1 MTDKIPE
8 KMTAVQLDA
17 VGQPLSVREIL
28 VPKPVKGEVLAKMT
42 ASPINPSD
50 LAFLVGGYTFKT
62 GLPVTPGNEGSGIVV
77 ASGGGFLAGRLVG
90 KRVACFAREG
100 MGGAWA
106 EYMVTNASFCVSVG
120 NKLDLEQASM
130 ALINPLTALAFINI
144 VKKGKHPAFLNT
156 AAASALGQML
166 IKLANRHG
174 IPLINVVR
182 KESQAALLKSIGA
195 THVLDSSDRQFI
207 KNLNQ
212 LSHTLNARLF
222 FDAVGGPLLGQL
234 LMAAPHGTTILSYGR
249 LSAEPCIIEPG
260 ALILHRKNINGFF
273 LRDWMKSRN
282 LIQILGD
289 IRRVKSLLNS
299 DMHTHIK
306 VRYPLAQVNEALDAY
321 KAEMTGGKI
330 LFVPALSTE

>member
-1 MTDKIPE
+1 MRKILPE
-8 KMTAVQLDA
+8 KMKAAQLDA
-17 VGQPLSVREIL
+17 VGQPLYVREIS
-28 VPKPVKGEVLAKMT
+28 VPKPRKGEVLVKMT

-50 LAFLVGGYTFKT
+50 LAFMMGGYTFKT
-62 GLPVTPGNEGSGIVV
+62 GLPVTPGNEGSGVVV
-77 ASGGGFLAGRLVG
+77 ASGGGFMAGRLIG

-106 EYMVTNASFCVSVG
+106 EYMATSASFCVPIG
-120 NKLDLEQASM
+120 NNNDLEQASM

-144 VKKGKHPAFLNT
+144 VKKGNHPAFLNT

-166 IKLANRHG
+166 IRLANRHE

-182 KESQAALLKSIGA
+182 KESQVALLKTLGA
-195 THVLDSSDRQFI
+195 TYVLDSSDPDFAQ
-207 KNLNQ
+207 NLSN
-212 LSHTLNARLF
+212 LSLTLNARLY

-234 LMAAPHGTTILSYGR
+234 LMAAPHGATILSYGR
-249 LSAEPCIIEPG
+249 LSAEPCVIEPG

-273 LRDWMKSRN
+273 LSDWIKNRK
-282 LIQILGD
+282 LIQVLGD
-289 IRRVKSLLNS
+289 INKVKSLLNS

-306 VRYPLAQVNEALDAY
+306 MRLPLSQVNEALDAY

-330 LFVPALSTE
+330 LLVPGSG

>member
-1 MTDKIPE
+1 MREILPE
-8 KMTAVQLDA
+8 KMNAVQLD
-17 VGQPLSVREIL
+17 VIGQPLSVREIP
-28 VPKPVKGEVLAKMT
+28 VPRPGKGEVLVKMT

-50 LAFLVGGYTFKT
+50 LAFMMGGYTFKT
-62 GLPVTPGNEGSGIVV
+62 GLPVTPGNEGSGLVV
-77 ASGGGFLAGRLVG
+77 ASGGGFMAGRLVG

-106 EYMVTNASFCVSVG
+106 DYLVTNASFCVPTG
-120 NKLDLEQASM
+120 KGIDPEQASM

-144 VKKGKHPAFLNT
+144 IKKGKHPAFLNT

-166 IKLANRHG
+166 IRLANRHE

-182 KESQAALLKSIGA
+182 KESQVALLKTLGA
-195 THVLDSSDRQFI
+195 TYVLDSNDPDFVQ
-207 KNLNQ
+207 KLNKA
-212 LSHTLNARLF
+212 SHTLNARLF

-234 LMAAPHGTTILSYGR
+234 LMAAPRGTTILSYGR

-273 LRDWMKSRN
+273 LSDWMKKRN
-282 LIQILGD
+282 LIQLLGD
-289 IRRVKSLLNS
+289 INKVKSLLNS

-306 VRYPLAQVNEALDAY
+306 MRSPLTQVNEALDAY
-321 KAEMTGGKI
+321 KAGMTGGKI
-330 LFVPALSTE
+330 LLVPGLG

>member
-1 MTDKIPE
+1 
-8 KMTAVQLDA
+8 MTAVQLDA
-17 VGQPLSVREIL
+17 VGQPLSVREIP
-28 VPKPVKGEVLAKMT
+28 VPKPGKGEVLVKMT

-50 LAFLVGGYTFKT
+50 LAFLIGGYTFKT
-62 GLPVTPGNEGSGIVV
+62 GLPITPGNEGSGVV
-77 ASGGGFLAGRLVG
+77 LDSGGGFMAGRLVG

-106 EYMVTNASFCVSVG
+106 DYMVTDASFCVPIG
-120 NKLDLEQASM
+120 NNIELEQASM

-144 VKKGKHPAFLNT
+144 VKKGRHPAFLNT

-166 IKLANRHG
+166 IRLANRHE

-182 KESQAALLKSIGA
+182 KESQVELLKNIGA
-195 THVLDSSDRQFI
+195 THILNSSDQRFI
-207 KNLNQ
+207 KNLNT

-249 LSAEPCIIEPG
+249 LSSEACIIEPG
-260 ALILHRKNINGFF
+260 ALILHRKNIDGFF
-273 LRDWMKSRN
+273 LGDWMKSRN
-282 LIQILGD
+282 LIQVLAD
-289 IRRVKSLLNS
+289 INKVKSFLNS

-306 VRYPLAQVNEALDAY
+306 KRSPLAQVIEALDSY
-321 KAEMTGGKI
+321 KSEMTGGKI
-330 LFVPALSTE
+330 LLLPALG

>member
-1 MTDKIPE
+1 
-8 KMTAVQLDA
+8 MTAVQLDA
-17 VGQPLSVREIL
+17 VGQPLSVRDIP
-28 VPKPVKGEVLAKMT
+28 VPKPAKGEVLVKMT

-62 GLPVTPGNEGSGIVV
+62 GLPVTPGNEGSGVV
-77 ASGGGFLAGRLVG
+77 LASGGGFMAGRLNG

-106 EYMVTNASFCVSVG
+106 DYMVTDASFCVPIG
-120 NKLDLEQASM
+120 NNIDLEQASM

-144 VKKGKHPAFLNT
+144 AKKGKHPAFLNT

-182 KESQAALLKSIGA
+182 KESQVELLKSKGA
-195 THVLDSSDRQFI
+195 IHVLNSSDRRFI
-207 KNLNQ
+207 KNLNE
-212 LSHTLNARLF
+212 LSHTLHARLF

-249 LSAEPCIIEPG
+249 LSSEPCTIEPG

-282 LIQILGD
+282 LIQVLRD
-289 IRRVKSLLNS
+289 IRKVKSLLKS
-299 DMHTHIK
+299 DMHTDIK
-306 VRYPLAQVNEALDAY
+306 MRSSLSQVNEALETY
-321 KAEMTGGKI
+321 KSEMTGGKI
-330 LFVPALSTE
+330 LLMPALSAFRI

>member
-1 MTDKIPE
+1 MMTERIP
-8 KMTAVQLDA
+8 KNMNAVLLDA
-17 VGQPLSVREIL
+17 IGQPLSVTEIP
-28 VPKPVKGEVLAKMT
+28 VPKPAKGEVLVKMT

-50 LAFLVGGYTFKT
+50 LAFMMGGYTFKT
-62 GLPVTPGNEGSGIVV
+62 GLPVTPGNEGSGVVV
-77 ASGGGFLAGRLVG
+77 ASGGGFMAGRLVG

-106 EYMVTNASFCVSVG
+106 DYLVTNASFCVPIG
-120 NKLDLEQASM
+120 KNNDLEQASM

-166 IKLANRHG
+166 IRLANRHG

-182 KESQAALLKSIGA
+182 KESQVALLKTMGA
-195 THVLDSSDRQFI
+195 THI
-207 KNLNQ
+207 LNSGDTDFLKK
-212 LSHTLNARLF
+212 LSELSQTLNARLF
-222 FDAVGGPLLGQL
+222 FDAVGGPLLGQM

-260 ALILHRKNINGFF
+260 ALILHRKKINGFF
-273 LRDWMKSRN
+273 LSDWIKNRN
-282 LIQILGD
+282 LIQVLGD
-289 IRRVKSLLNS
+289 IRKVKSLLNS

-306 VRYPLAQVNEALDAY
+306 MRSSLAQVNEALETY
-321 KAEMTGGKI
+321 KTEMTGGKI
-330 LFVPALSTE
+330 LLVPAM